1 MLAREA
7 KDSRS
12 GRMGGTMEGRVT
24 LVRELSAKIVAEVW
38 QTRILAM
45 NWHNLCSSQPRGSTL
60 AGKTRS
66 RANPLSGSG

>member
-1 MLAREA
+1 VHGASVLVRPGRAEDRVLAREA

-45 NWHNLCSSQPRGSTL
+45 
-60 AGKTRS
+60 
-66 RANPLSGSG
+66 